1 MVLKHVY
8 VLVGAVSQKMLRR
21 GFTHYVYV
29 LKGQA
34 GNLNKA
40 IGGPLQQVTSY
51 IFTGHKLETLFSSSL
66 EHCMEQVPSPCSP
79 LTLQVQTT
87 CFLLS
92 EPVKALQFHPHSC
105 RSLLSP
111 LELPYLAIQLG
122 SQAQMATWCLLSH
135 QNVQECCPQ
144 IVVRTAK
151 YVHVRTY
158 TILS

>member
-1 MVLKHVY
+1 MIVKHVY
-8 VLVGAVSQKMLRR
+8 VLVRTVSQKMLRR
-21 GFTHYVYV
+21 RFTRYVYV

-40 IGGPLQQVTSY
+40 IGRPHRQVTSY
-51 IFTGHKLETLFSSSL
+51 IFTGHKLETWFSYNL
-66 EHCMEQVPSPCSP
+66 ELCMDLVLSPCSP

-122 SQAQMATWCLLSH
+122 SQAQMATCCLLSH
-135 QNVQECCPQ
+135 QKCKNV
-144 IVVRTAK
+144 VLR
-151 YVHVRTY
+151 
-158 TILS
+158 L